1 VAYIHSCFDSE
12 VHECWNVIAV
22 SMQKVQQSY
31 DIYCD
36 VAGFLGVDC
45 SVDAALPPVIGGIRT
60 GPVCD
65 IRRPNPCTFVSIFL
79 TQFAFIDTFSCRFV
93 CMTLWLVILMQSSN
107 FQL

>member
-1 VAYIHSCFDSE
+1 
-12 VHECWNVIAV
+12 
-22 SMQKVQQSY
+22 MQKAQEING
-31 DIYCD
+31 IYCD

-65 IRRPNPCTFVSIFL
+65 IRGPNPCTFISIFL

-93 CMTLWLVILMQSSN
+93 CTTI
-107 FQL
+107 